1 MPDESLYIVQIPG
14 LNSEHI
20 SYSDEHAYI
29 LLKYDK
35 LTSEKRMNCFW
46 IVHDT
51 MRMNDVR
58 CSRTALKDKL

>member
-35 LTSEKRMNCFW
+35 LTSEKWMNC
-46 IVHDT
+46 IVHNT
-51 MRMNDVR
+51 MRHTMNDVR